1 MKPELPTKALGPF
14 QDLTPYP
21 PLLSKERGN
30 KRGRRKRTEFCTLW
44 QSQTPIYSYVCLCI
58 FKWILATDLEKNPS
72 DIKGISYSPF
82 ELKKEKDKM
91 KERISLRELDLS
103 LGKRTKLHRLLYKY
117 GPANGTL
124 LLLPIDQGLE
134 HGPVDFFDNP
144 DSVDPLFQLKLA
156 KEGGYSGIVF
166 HIGLAEKYLKGSAG
180 EVPLILKLNG
190 KTNIPS
196 DKYTFSPQTASVED
210 AVRLGAD
217 AVGYT
222 LYVGSPAQGEDIRQF
237 FKIREDCDKFGMPLI
252 MWAYPRGEAI
262 EAKGGRDSLYAV
274 DYAAR
279 VACELGADLVKLNLP
294 EYDEQKAKDL
304 PKPYDQM
311 KFTAQEGLE
320 KVAKS
325 AGRTLV
331 LVSGGSKISDEDL
344 LDKVK
349 ACMEAGVTG
358 LIFGRNMWQ
367 RKFEDALKLTEK
379 IKRIMSEY
387 SV

>member
-1 MKPELPTKALGPF
+1 VKQKMCLRDS
-14 QDLTPYP
+14 DL
-21 PLLSKERGN
+21 N
-30 KRGRRKRTEFCTLW
+30 
-44 QSQTPIYSYVCLCI
+44 
-58 FKWILATDLEKNPS
+58 
-72 DIKGISYSPF
+72 
-82 ELKKEKDKM
+82 
-91 KERISLRELDLS
+91 
-103 LGKRTKLHRLLYKY
+103 LGKRTRLFRLLYKY
-117 GPANGTL
+117 GPANGRL

-134 HGPVDFFDNP
+134 HGPVDFFLNP
-144 DSVDPLFQLKLA
+144 DSADPFFQLRLA

-166 HIGLAEKYLKGSAG
+166 HIGLAEKYLKDFAG

-196 DKYTFSPQTASVED
+196 DKYAFSPQTASVED

-217 AVGYT
+217 AAGYT

-237 FKIREDCDKFGMPLI
+237 FEIREDCERFGMPLI

-279 VACELGADLVKLNLP
+279 VACELGADLVKLNMP
-294 EYDEQKAKDL
+294 EYEEQKAKDL

-311 KFTAQEGLE
+311 KFTPQEGLE
-320 KVAKS
+320 KVVKS

-349 ACMEAGVTG
+349 ASMEAGVTG

-367 RKFEDALKLTEK
+367 RNFDDALKLTEK

-387 SV
+387 SI